1 VIDLTTEALISLPE
15 AARLMPPGRR
25 NRPVNL
31 STILRWVLD
40 GVRLPSGGTV
50 RLQAVRMGGRWL
62 TSKEALQ
69 RFADAQTPR
78 LDGRPEETAPRPPAA
93 RQRASERAARG
104 LEEAG
109 I

>member
-1 VIDLTTEALISLPE
+1 MIDLTSETLISLSE
-15 AARLMPPGRR
+15 AARLLPRGRR
-25 NRPVNL
+25 NRPVTL
-31 STILRWVLD
+31 SCVLRWVLD
-40 GVRLPSGGTV
+40 GVRLPSGSAV

-78 LDGRPEETAPRPPAA
+78 LDGQPEQPAPRAPSA
-93 RQRASERAARG
+93 RQRDSERAAAA
-104 LEEAG
+104 LEKVG